1 MNILNNLVCLSA
13 LLTVQSIS
21 KMKKDQFSIAF
32 FKNIIT
38 EFQMEA
44 PEFNRNAVDSLNRK

>member
-1 MNILNNLVCLSA
+1 MNILNNLVRLSA